1 MIILLR
7 LWDGIC
13 YNQSSTI
20 PILLYLN
27 PMSERRHIHLLPDQ
41 LISQI
46 AAGEVIER
54 PASVLK
60 ELLENAIDAESD
72 AIEIRLDGGGI
83 RRLCVIDNGFG
94 IPKEE
99 LALALTRHA
108 TSKIR
113 SLDELESVRSMGFR
127 GEALASIASVARLS
141 LSSRTSSQTH
151 AWCLDASLRSLEP
164 AAGGYGTM
172 VDVRQLFDE
181 IPARR
186 KFLKTEGT
194 EFAHCVDAIERVAL
208 AHPHVTFR
216 IFHNDKPYKQWNASD
231 HLQRIRDVLGGE
243 FIEAGLALENQTSV
257 TQLQGLVTL
266 PSAARARTDK
276 QYFYVNGRFVRDR
289 TVAHAIRSA
298 YADVLHGERQPAYV
312 LFLSM
317 DPTLV
322 DVNVHP
328 AKTEVRFRDSGAI
341 HRFIH
346 HSISQVLA
354 RLGGQAA
361 VHQGEQ
367 TTQQEHHASPSSG
380 LGGQAANLSSVQQ
393 ASNASTS
400 SSAYPNQAYGSA
412 AAHRGHAYIGNQA
425 NPFIGAKAATGLSR
439 PPQQA
444 SLSLNHQQNWQQ
456 AYAPLDYASNNQDS
470 DSQNPSLGTQ
480 DSATARM
487 THLTN
492 TDSTGASD
500 SLAVT
505 DTHPDSSS
513 GISSSHLQATTPIA
527 TPIAH
532 PSSLAPHELPDEDEH
547 PLGMAIG
554 QLHGIYILA
563 QNRQGLVLID
573 MHAAHERVVYEQLK
587 ILLDQHHLS
596 IQELLVP
603 IVFSASEKQVAL
615 LDEHSEALQELGLHL
630 RAAGPSAITVR
641 AIPSLLLKGDIETM
655 VRQVL
660 NDLEQFGISH
670 LMTEHRNELLAT
682 MACHGAVRANRQL
695 SLTEMNNLLRQME
708 QTERANQCNHG
719 RPTWF
724 TWSVADLDKLFM
736 RGQ

>member
-1 MIILLR
+1 
-7 LWDGIC
+7 
-13 YNQSSTI
+13 
-20 PILLYLN
+20 
-27 PMSERRHIHLLPDQ
+27 MSERRHIHLLPDQ

-60 ELLENAIDAESD
+60 ELLENAIDAEAD

-141 LSSRTSSQTH
+141 LSSRTPSQTH
-151 AWCLDASLRSLEP
+151 AWCLDASLPSLEP

-194 EFAHCVDAIERVAL
+194 EFAHCVDAIERIAL

-266 PSAARARTDK
+266 PSTARARTDK

-298 YADVLHGERQPAYV
+298 YADVLHGDRQPAYV

-341 HRFIH
+341 HRFIQ

-367 TTQQEHHASPSSG
+367 ATQQEHQALPTSG
-380 LGGQAANLSSVQQ
+380 LDSHMANLSSIPQT
-393 ASNASTS
+393 A
-400 SSAYPNQAYGSA
+400 SSAPSTIAYPRQADSSTA
-412 AAHRGHAYIGNQA
+412 AYPGKAYIGNQA
-425 NPFIGAKAATGLSR
+425 NPFMGAKAAAGLSR
-439 PPQQA
+439 PAQQTR
-444 SLSLNHQQNWQQ
+444 LNLNHQQNWQQ
-456 AYAPLDYASNNQDS
+456 AYAPLDYATDSQDS
-470 DSQNPSLGTQ
+470 GSQSPGLGTQ
-480 DSATARM
+480 DSATR
-487 THLTN
+487 
-492 TDSTGASD
+492 
-500 SLAVT
+500 LA
-505 DTHPDSSS
+505 PP
-513 GISSSHLQATTPIA
+513 ITTPV
-527 TPIAH
+527 AH
-532 PSSLAPHELPDEDEH
+532 ASGLAPYELPDEDEH

-587 ILLDQHHLS
+587 ILLEQHHLS

-603 IVFSASEKQVAL
+603 IVFNASEKQVAL
-615 LDEHSEALQELGLHL
+615 LEEHDEALQELGLHL

-641 AIPSLLLKGDIETM
+641 AVPSLLLKGDIETM

>member
-1 MIILLR
+1 
-7 LWDGIC
+7 
-13 YNQSSTI
+13 
-20 PILLYLN
+20 
-27 PMSERRHIHLLPDQ
+27 MSDRRHIHLLPDQ

-60 ELLENAIDAESD
+60 ELLENAIDAGAD
-72 AIEIRLDGGGI
+72 GIEVRLDGGGI

-113 SLDELESVRSMGFR
+113 SLEELESVRSMGFR

-141 LSSRTSSQTH
+141 LSSRTAAQTH
-151 AWCLDASLRSLEP
+151 AWNLDAAMGTLEP

-186 KFLKTEGT
+186 KFLKTENT
-194 EFAHCVDAIERVAL
+194 EFGHCVDALERIAL
-208 AHPHVTFR
+208 AYPDITFR

-231 HLQRIRDVLGGE
+231 PLQRIRDVLGGD
-243 FIEAGLALENQTSV
+243 FIESGLAVENQTSV
-257 TQLQGLVTL
+257 AQVHGLVTL
-266 PSAARARTDK
+266 PSAARARTDR

-298 YADVLHGERQPAYV
+298 YADVLHGDRQPAYV
-312 LFLSM
+312 LFLSI

-341 HRFIH
+341 HRFIQ
-346 HSISQVLA
+346 HSVSQVLA
-354 RLGGQAA
+354 RLGGQAE
-361 VHQGEQ
+361 QGDN
-367 TTQQEHHASPSSG
+367 TEHTE
-380 LGGQAANLSSVQQ
+380 Q
-393 ASNASTS
+393 ASHSTES
-400 SSAYPNQAYGSA
+400 ISSHSSATQSA
-412 AAHRGHAYIGNQA
+412 GVSHANYANAPMGQKAYIGNQA
-425 NPFIGAKAATGLSR
+425 NPFMGAKSAPGLSR
-439 PPQQA
+439 PPQQS
-444 SLSLNHQQNWQQ
+444 SLGLHYQQSWKS
-456 AYAPLDYASNNQDS
+456 AYAPLHNET
-470 DSQNPSLGTQ
+470 LGTQ
-480 DSATARM
+480 DSAQLQTE
-487 THLTN
+487 H
-492 TDSTGASD
+492 
-500 SLAVT
+500 
-505 DTHPDSSS
+505 DSSARELAANHALLAQLNQ
-513 GISSSHLQATTPIA
+513 GNEAPIGAIAHISSVPPEQ
-527 TPIAH
+527 
-532 PSSLAPHELPDEDEH
+532 LPDGDEH

-596 IQELLVP
+596 VQELLVP
-603 IVFSASEKQVAL
+603 VVFKASEKQVAL
-615 LDEHSEALQELGLHL
+615 LEEHEETLQELGLHL
-630 RAAGPSAITVR
+630 RPAGPNAITVR
-641 AIPSLLLKGDIETM
+641 AVPSLLLKGDIESM

-660 NDLEQFGISH
+660 NDLEQVGVSH
-670 LMTEHRNELLAT
+670 LLTEQRNELLST
-682 MACHGAVRANRQL
+682 MACHGSVRANRQL

-724 TWSVADLDKLFM
+724 TWSMNDLDKLFM

>member
-1 MIILLR
+1 M
-7 LWDGIC
+7 
-13 YNQSSTI
+13 
-20 PILLYLN
+20 P
-27 PMSERRHIHLLPDQ
+27 ERRHINLLPDQ

-60 ELLENAIDAESD
+60 ELLENAIDAGSD
-72 AIEIRLDGGGI
+72 AIEVRLDGGGI
-83 RRLCVIDNGFG
+83 RRLCVTDNGFG

-141 LSSRTSSQTH
+141 LSSRTSAQTH
-151 AWCLDASLRSLEP
+151 AWCLDASMASLEP

-186 KFLKTEGT
+186 KFLKTEAT
-194 EFAHCVDAIERVAL
+194 EFAHCVDALERIAL
-208 AHPHVTFR
+208 AYPHITFR

-231 HLQRIRDVLGGE
+231 HLQRIRDVLGGD
-243 FIEAGLALENQTSV
+243 FIEAGLAIENHTSV
-257 TQLQGLVTL
+257 AQLHGLVTL

-289 TVAHAIRSA
+289 TVAHAIRAA
-298 YADVLHGERQPAYV
+298 YADVLHGDRQPAYV
-312 LFLSM
+312 LFLSI

-341 HRFIH
+341 HRFVQQ
-346 HSISQVLA
+346 SVGQVLA
-354 RLGGQAA
+354 RLGGQDA
-361 VHQGEQ
+361 VHQDI
-367 TTQQEHHASPSSG
+367 QEDSTRSEGVDGTSSNYPSASSAIQGANTAYTGSSG
-380 LGGQAANLSSVQQ
+380 TTVGGSSPMG
-393 ASNASTS
+393 NK
-400 SSAYPNQAYGSA
+400 P
-412 AAHRGHAYIGNQA
+412 YIGNQA
-425 NPFIGAKAATGLSR
+425 NPFMGAKAAAGLSR

-444 SLSLNHQQNWQQ
+444 SLGLHYQQNWRE
-456 AYAPLDYASNNQDS
+456 AYAPLENTEAGHQAL
-470 DSQNPSLGTQ
+470 SQVLSTQ
-480 DSATARM
+480 DSGTGM
-487 THLTN
+487 NTH
-492 TDSTGASD
+492 
-500 SLAVT
+500 
-505 DTHPDSSS
+505 SSALV
-513 GISSSHLQATTPIA
+513 HD
-527 TPIAH
+527 
-532 PSSLAPHELPDEDEH
+532 LPNDDEH

-587 ILLDQHHLS
+587 KLLDLHTLS

-603 IVFSASEKQVAL
+603 IVFKASEKQVAL
-615 LDEHSEALQELGLHL
+615 LEEHAEALHELGLHL
-630 RAAGPSAITVR
+630 RAAGPSAITIR
-641 AIPSLLLKGDIETM
+641 AVPSLLLKGDIETM

-670 LMTEHRNELLAT
+670 LMTEQRNELLAT

-695 SLTEMNNLLRQME
+695 SLSEMNNLLRQME

-724 TWSVADLDKLFM
+724 TWSINDLDKLFM